1 MTEVAYETDLGT
13 MLHSSVENAL
23 ESRTLQEVE
32 GKVDLIFTS
41 PPFPL
46 TKKKAY
52 GNRAGQE
59 YVDWLCGLSKRFE
72 TFLSPTGSMVI
83 EIGNAWVPGAPVM
96 QTWPMRALLGILD
109 STNLNLCQT
118 FVCHN
123 PARLPGPAQ
132 WVNIERIRVKD
143 SYTNIWWM
151 SPSQRPKA
159 DNRRVLTE
167 YSQGM
172 KRLLKTQT
180 YNSGTRPSGYRVN
193 DTSFLKEN
201 KGAIPPN
208 GLNVEEGDPY
218 AVSFLEIAN
227 TASAN
232 DPYVEYCKESGLVV
246 HPARMQGPLAE
257 FFIRFLTE
265 PGDLVFDPFAGSN
278 TTGAKAE
285 QLGRHWISTEQ
296 EAEYVTGSVARFDNA
311 RYPVKRKR
319 KRTSR

>member
-1 MTEVAYETDLGT
+1 VTEIAYETDLGA
-13 MLHSSVENAL
+13 MLHSTVEDAL
-23 ESRTLQEVE
+23 ESRMLQELE
-32 GKVDLIFTS
+32 GKIDLIFTS

-46 TKKKAY
+46 TSKKTY
-52 GNRAGQE
+52 GNLDGQK
-59 YVDWLCGLSKRFE
+59 YLDWLSGLAKRFE
-72 TFLSPTGSMVI
+72 TLLSPTGSMVI
-83 EIGNAWVPGAPVM
+83 EIGNAWEPGAPVM

-109 STNLNLCQT
+109 STNLHLCQT

-123 PARLPGPAQ
+123 PARLPGPAT
-132 WVNIERIRVKD
+132 WVNIQRIRVKD

-167 YSQGM
+167 YSPGM

-180 YNSGTRPSGYRVN
+180 YNSGTRPSGHRIN
-193 DTSFLKEN
+193 DTSFLTEN

-208 GLNVEEGDPY
+208 GLNIEEGDPY
-218 AVSFLEIAN
+218 AVNFLEIAN
-227 TASAN
+227 TSSRDN
-232 DPYVEYCKESGLVV
+232 YEEYCKYSGLEV
-246 HPARMQGPLAE
+246 HPARMQAPLAE

-285 QLGRHWISTEQ
+285 ELGRRWIATEP
-296 EAEYVTGSVARFDNA
+296 EFDYVAGSVARFNNA
-311 RYPVKRKR
+311 RDPVTKAN
-319 KRTSR
+319 TD